1 MHQLHSPDLAYRQAG
16 CSEKPCAAKADF
28 FLADSKRPE
37 EALGAA

>member
-1 MHQLHSPDLAYRQAG
+1 MHQLHSPDF
-16 CSEKPCAAKADF
+16 SEKPCAAKADF